1 MDMQKLKQKVEEE
14 IDKRL
19 EKGIITDEIKTLGEL
34 IDIHKDIANE
44 EYWDKK
50 KEVMQMN
57 YSRGYREYGEGS
69 YNEGNYSKRGR
80 DSRGRYS
87 RRGNFREGEE
97 MMDEMFGAYQSYSEG
112 KEQYGRGNYGHTET
126 MKSLEYMME
135 SVVDFVEMLKKD
147 AGSQEE
153 VQIIQ
158 KHLKHLGEM

>member
-1 MDMQKLKQKVEEE
+1 MDMKVLKQKVEEE

-19 EKGIITDEIKTLGEL
+19 EKGMITDEIKTLGEL
-34 IDIHKDIANE
+34 VDIHKDIANE

-57 YSRGYREYGEGS
+57 YNRGYSEGDYGRRS
-69 YNEGNYSKRGR
+69 R

-97 MMDEMFGAYQSYSEG
+97 MMDEMFGAYQNYSEG

-158 KHLKHLGEM
+158 KHLRHLGEM